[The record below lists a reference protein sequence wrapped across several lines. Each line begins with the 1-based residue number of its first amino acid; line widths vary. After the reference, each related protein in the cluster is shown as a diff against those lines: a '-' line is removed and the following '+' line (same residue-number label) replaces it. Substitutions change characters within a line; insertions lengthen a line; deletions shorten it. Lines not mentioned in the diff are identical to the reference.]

1 MVGRL
6 KKRYVYKRV
15 SVLTVKLAKSSQQM
29 EIRSETH
36 CNEEIRIVTV
46 FICDG
51 YSPLAFGRQGWCIA
65 AFSDKE
71 R

>member
-51 YSPLAFGRQGWCIA
+51 YSPPPQGWCIA